1 MTAFT
6 ANSEIAC
13 VPTAV
18 KAAVNQRKVMEKI
31 VDERKKILDL
41 RLDVSDALDELVSVT
56 DWADK
61 DLSAEQKAALEK
73 VVKCRIALSEVE
85 ARIDYLQRVLDNS
98 ATPDV
103 TQ

>member
-18 KAAVNQRKVMEKI
+18 KAAVNQRKVMAKI
-31 VDERKKILDL
+31 VDEREKIPNL
-41 RLDVSDALDELVSVT
+41 RLDVCDALDELVSVT
-56 DWADK
+56 DWAD
-61 DLSAEQKAALEK
+61 DNLSAEQKAALEK
-73 VVKCRIALSEVE
+73 VADCRMALAKVE
-85 ARIDYLQRVLDNS
+85 ARIDYLQRKLE
-98 ATPDV
+98 V